1 MWIETW
7 KMKIIYANE
16 LDNGKIENGNYL
28 CKNELDNSDFFSFSF
43 FLQKLES
50 SRYADS
56 VFKIKH
62 LTVMNAHYVS
72 SYQNPPLG

>member
-28 CKNELDNSDFFSFSF
+28 CKNELDNSQTFFF
-43 FLQKLES
+43 FFFFYKSWKAVGMQILYSK
-50 SRYADS
+50 
-56 VFKIKH
+56 
-62 LTVMNAHYVS
+62 
-72 SYQNPPLG
+72 

>member
-1 MWIETW
+1 
-7 KMKIIYANE
+7 MKIIYANE

-28 CKNELDNSDFFSFSF
+28 CKNELDNSQTFFFFFF

-62 LTVMNAHYVS
+62 LTIMNAHYVS
-72 SYQNPPLG
+72 SYENPPLG